1 MDTQTPADDSVRQE
15 FIDMY
20 EDTLV
25 DLMEKNGDAPL
36 TEDAERTM
44 RVNAMVDTALRVRR
58 DMDSLLAAKLKS
70 LENLK
75 DYKQYL
81 MTEFKLFG
89 AVPKSIAARVFA
101 EYLLFSLLDEFEI
114 EDRIDFDVFDGVLN
128 RVYEQMPEEYKDLG
142 RVFPWGHLID

>member
-44 RVNAMVDTALRVRR
+44 RINAMVDTALRVRR

>member
-44 RVNAMVDTALRVRR
+44 RVNAMVDTALRGLTIEGVETY
-58 DMDSLLAAKLKS
+58 DTFSMKGFNNAMDAVNRLCRQN
-70 LENLK
+70 E
-75 DYKQYL
+75 KQ
-81 MTEFKLFG
+81 
-89 AVPKSIAARVFA
+89 
-101 EYLLFSLLDEFEI
+101 
-114 EDRIDFDVFDGVLN
+114 
-128 RVYEQMPEEYKDLG
+128 Q
-142 RVFPWGHLID
+142 

>member
-58 DMDSLLAAKLKS
+58 DMDSLLATKLKS

>member
-142 RVFPWGHLID
+142 RVFPWGHLVD